1 MGMQEGKVSCA
12 VYTRVSTDG
21 QAEVEFNSCESQEIK
36 IRSFIASQE
45 NMEIYKSYSDPGYTG
60 ANLDRPAF
68 NEMINDIQAGRI
80 NVVISYKIDRLTRSP
95 KDFYQLI
102 EVLDKYNV
110 SFISVTER
118 FDTST
123 PSGRLLRNIMLT
135 FAQFER
141 ELISER
147 IRDKMLER
155 AKKGYWNIG
164 STPFGYKREAKKLVI
179 NPDEATV
186 VKYIFENYVSTG
198 STYELYKQLK
208 ENCWFN
214 RKGLPFTV
222 EDLSKLIRRVVY
234 IGKVEYKGNIYQG
247 IHQPIISEELFN
259 AAQNVERKKIKRK
272 IVQNNHFFPGMV
284 QCKECGST
292 MTTSFASKGKI
303 GRKRRYFYYRC
314 TSVTKRDISFCGT
327 RYVSSNRLDS
337 YIIQNLRN
345 MLNSEIYLKSL
356 LPTLSL
362 PQHGNLTGVEQSR
375 GNINIELNRVKETI
389 KNVVAAAGLESKT
402 EREIIFK
409 RHIKNILYSKDAIEV
424 NLLYAANDKELPP
437 IAPLK
442 NENGAACCRV
452 AAATSRPAHPQP
464 KNRPFSEVCNQQM
477 VGDLPIRQTRT
488 VVLPNLIHG
497 SKTSI

>member
-1 MGMQEGKVSCA
+1 MQEAKLKCA

-36 IRSFIASQE
+36 INSFIASQD
-45 NMEIYKSYSDPGYTG
+45 NMEICRAYSDPGYTG
-60 ANLDRPAF
+60 ANLNRPAF
-68 NEMINDIQAGRI
+68 GEMIQDIQAGKI
-80 NVVISYKIDRLTRSP
+80 NVVIAYKIDRLTRSP
-95 KDFYQLI
+95 RDFYQLI
-102 EVLDKYNV
+102 EVFDKHNV

-179 NPDEATV
+179 NPEEAKV
-186 VKYIFENYVSTG
+186 VKYIFESYVSTG
-198 STYELYKQLK
+198 STYALYKQLK
-208 ENCWFN
+208 NSTWFN
-214 RKGLPFTV
+214 RKGLPFTI
-222 EDLSKLIRRVVY
+222 EELSKLVRRVVY

-247 IHQPIISEELFN
+247 IHQSIISEDLFN
-259 AAQNVERKKIKRK
+259 AAQTVERKKIKRK
-272 IVQNNHFFPGMV
+272 IVQNNHYFPGMV

-314 TSVTKRDISFCGT
+314 TSVSKRDSSFCGT
-327 RYVSSNRLDS
+327 RYVSSDRLDLF
-337 YIIQNLRN
+337 IIDNLRN
-345 MLNSEIYLKSL
+345 MLNSEIYHKSL
-356 LPTLSL
+356 LPALNL
-362 PQHGNLTGVEQSR
+362 PLKGGQTGVEM
-375 GNINIELNRVKETI
+375 GGGDVNYEINKVREVI
-389 KNVVAAAGLESKT
+389 KNVVSAASLESKT
-402 EREIIFK
+402 EREIIIR

-424 NLLYAANDKELPP
+424 NLLYAANDRELPP
-437 IAPLK
+437 VDSFSAALFCRRPKKRRGKPPLP
-442 NENGAACCRV
+442 E
-452 AAATSRPAHPQP
+452 
-464 KNRPFSEVCNQQM
+464 NRPFSEVCNQQM
-477 VGDLPIRQTRT
+477 VEQRGVEPLSGKIIAKAATSVAPIF
-488 VVLPNLIHG
+488 G
-497 SKTSI
+497 SSGT